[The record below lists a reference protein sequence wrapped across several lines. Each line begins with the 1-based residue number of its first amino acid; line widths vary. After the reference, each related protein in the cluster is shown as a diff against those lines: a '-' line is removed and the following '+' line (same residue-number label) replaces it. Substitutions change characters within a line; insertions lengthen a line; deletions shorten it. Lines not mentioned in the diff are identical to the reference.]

1 MHIHNMVQRIK
12 DIVSSNLV
20 LLGLG
25 GLLTVAGTLVSCN
38 DYVEADSAT
47 FLEGQS
53 KTPIAIQTNLSA
65 SLQSRAVDKRFESG
79 DVLLAYI
86 EAGKTTNAT
95 FSSDGNS
102 FKGLKTLT
110 LTADADNTDG
120 DNHAD
125 LYNYTITENGPHITE
140 TEDAGL
146 QKLYWDDYS
155 STENDLRDAGAGI
168 RLKYGYCYNGGT
180 PSTALDQTAGTLG
193 WTIGDQTTAEAFKKS
208 DLLYAKTQEPVS
220 YTHGTENVASSH
232 GILVLPYSH
241 AMSKVTVVV
250 TAGKGFTK
258 EDNFGSSELTL
269 QHINTVC
276 SVDAPNGKVTSE
288 TPNAVKTYKSATVSK
303 SETVQNK
310 ATFQAIVAPGT
321 NLTVGNLIA
330 KIADVDGN
338 SYDIPIS
345 VEMLE
350 GWKTKLDEAVAPVYF
365 EGSAQAQAKPMSRAV
380 ETISQAKG
388 YLTQSGVHYVL
399 NVTVNKQ
406 AITVRATLADWDK
419 VEANAN
425 AQIVFN
431 PDVVGK
437 GTIAT
442 ALQTGGFDVYKSSS
456 NDAFSTKST
465 SLTYADNKWSYSP
478 IIYWAGQG
486 DNSYFRAL
494 SPAGSSTS
502 SLAQGGDILW
512 GTSGNTA
519 ITPRTGDVPLN
530 FEHLMSKL
538 CIKLETTTGDD
549 KVNLEGAKI
558 AISNMATTATYSIV
572 DGTVTAGEVA
582 TTMLSEKPSG
592 FVETVIPQTIGNDA
606 KVTITLADNT
616 TYSVQLNQCKLTTG
630 DKSAVGEWTKG
641 KDYTYTITLSKHEI
655 TFSAVVKDWVPAS
668 GSGNATLDWD

>member
-1 MHIHNMVQRIK
+1 M
-12 DIVSSNLV
+12 
-20 LLGLG
+20 
-25 GLLTVAGTLVSCN
+25 AGTLVSCN

-53 KTPIAIQTNLSA
+53 KTPIAVQTNLSA
-65 SLQSRAVDKRFESG
+65 ALQSRAYDKTFEAN
-79 DVLLAYI
+79 DQLLAYI

-95 FSSDGNS
+95 FSSDGNP

-110 LTADADNTDG
+110 LTADAYNTDG
-120 DNHAD
+120 DNHKD
-125 LYNYTITENGPHITE
+125 LYGYSVLPDGLHITE
-140 TEDAGL
+140 TDDAGL
-146 QKLYWDDYS
+146 QTLFWDDYS

-193 WTIGDQTTAEAFKKS
+193 WTIGDQTTADAFKKS
-208 DLLYAKTQEPVS
+208 DLLFAQTQDMIK
-220 YTHGTENVASSH
+220 YGHNQADR

-250 TAGKGFTK
+250 TAGKGFSAETA
-258 EDNFGSSELTL
+258 NFTSSVLKL

-276 SVDAPNGKVTSE
+276 SVNAPIGTVTST
-288 TPNAVKTYKSATVSK
+288 TPDAVTTYKSASA
-303 SETVQNK
+303 NK
-310 ATFQAIVAPGT
+310 EATFQAIVAPGT

-350 GWKTKLDEAVAPVYF
+350 GWKTKLDETSPKYF

-406 AITVRATLADWDK
+406 TITVRATLADWDK
-419 VEANAN
+419 VTASAN
-425 AQIVFN
+425 AQIVFD
-431 PDVVGK
+431 PDVTSK
-437 GTIAT
+437 DNNIAT
-442 ALQTGGFDVYKSSS
+442 ALQTGGFDVYKSSE
-456 NDAFSTKST
+456 NT
-465 SLTYADNKWSYSP
+465 SFPADPTTTLTYADSKWSYSP
-478 IIYWAGQG
+478 IIYWAGQS
-486 DNSYFRAL
+486 DASYFRAV
-494 SPAGSSTS
+494 SPKGRDNKT
-502 SLAQGGDILW
+502 LNQGVDLLW
-512 GTSGNTA
+512 GTSGDAA

-549 KVNLEGAKI
+549 KVDLEGAKI
-558 AISNMATTATYSIV
+558 SISNMATTATYSIV
-572 DGTVTAGEVA
+572 DGTVTADEVA
-582 TTMLSEKPSG
+582 TTMLSEKLSG
-592 FVETVIPQTIGNDA
+592 FTETVIPQTIGNDA

-641 KDYTYTITLSKHEI
+641 KSYTYTIKLTKQEI
-655 TFSAVVKDWVPAS
+655 TFSAEVKNWENAS
-668 GSGNATLDWD
+668 ASGNATLDWD